1 MSLLGWAGA
10 PVAAARC
17 AAKSRAAA
25 LGGRRTLPRC
35 GAANVEAA
43 IAAASRAWTWP
54 WSRTMTPDPAGARR
68 WRART
73 IPPRAPVAAPGVVAM
88 STVDPPRR
96 TVTTTRAPVS
106 SGGTEYLFPRKDTN
120 AWAETVRATLR
131 VAGNGD
137 GTGRR
142 GSAAA
147 RAPTVV
153 FPPVVDRTRASP
165 RRPGPVH
172 HRWEDHR
179 GCPGS
184 C

>member
-96 TVTTTRAPVS
+96 TVTWTWAPVS

-131 VAGNGD
+131 VAGNGA
-137 GTGRR
+137 GTGRS
-142 GSAAA
+142 GSPAAST
-147 RAPTVV
+147 PTVV
-153 FPPVVDRTRASP
+153 LPSGVDRTRASP
-165 RRPGPVH
+165 WRPH
-172 HRWEDHR
+172 HRSRPTWADST
-179 GCPGS
+179 GQP
-184 C
+184 